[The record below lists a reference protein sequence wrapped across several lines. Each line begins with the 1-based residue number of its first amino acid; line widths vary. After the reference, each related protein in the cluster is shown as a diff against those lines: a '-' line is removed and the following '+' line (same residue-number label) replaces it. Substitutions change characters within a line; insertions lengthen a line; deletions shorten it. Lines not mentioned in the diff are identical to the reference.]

1 MARKP
6 KKQTTEGVPLPLI
19 VEEDAPVEKVDD
31 APSVTIYET
40 PDTENISI
48 DDVLQSKTI
57 TTPEFVVDS
66 IPYQNNISYS
76 ISLKYMTD
84 EMIWAL
90 NEIERCNDYI
100 FAKADLDKR
109 FTVYRDELYT
119 YRYNLRQLKFIK
131 GYPLIDES
139 KLPKRPDYVDDI

>member
-6 KKQTTEGVPLPLI
+6 KKQTTEGVPLI
-19 VEEDAPVEKVDD
+19 VEEDAPVEKVDN
-31 APSVTIYET
+31 APSEPIDEKS
-40 PDTENISI
+40 DADIISI
-48 DDVLQSKTI
+48 DNIPESETI

-131 GYPLIDES
+131 GYPLIDEN
-139 KLPKRPDYVDDI
+139 KLPKRPDYVDDV

>member
-6 KKQTTEGVPLPLI
+6 KKQTTEGVPLI
-19 VEEDAPVEKVDD
+19 VEEDVPVEKVDN
-31 APSVTIYET
+31 APSEPIDEKS
-40 PDTENISI
+40 DADIISI
-48 DDVLQSKTI
+48 DNIPESETI

-131 GYPLIDES
+131 GYPLIDEN
-139 KLPKRPDYVDDI
+139 KLPKRPDYVDDV

>member
-6 KKQTTEGVPLPLI
+6 KKQTTEGEPLPPI

-31 APSVTIYET
+31 APSETIDEKS
-40 PDTENISI
+40 DTDIISI
-48 DDVLQSKTI
+48 NNVPGSE
-57 TTPEFVVDS
+57 TTTTYEFT
-66 IPYQNNISYS
+66 PYQHNISYS
-76 ISLKYMTD
+76 MSAKYMSD
-84 EMIWAL
+84 EMEWAL
-90 NEIERCNDYI
+90 IEIERCNDYI

-131 GYPLIDES
+131 GYPLLDES
-139 KLPKRPDYVDDI
+139 KLPKRPDYVEDI